1 MNLIIAGGRD
11 FDNWH
16 LLWESLERILKDTDK
31 STITIFCGMAKGAD
45 TLGKQYALLNNIP
58 VKPFPADWD
67 NLDAPGAVIKTTK
80 SGKKYNSKAGI
91 LRNQEMI
98 DAGATH
104 LVAYWDQKSKG
115 TADMI
120 KRATKS
126 GLAVRVVKYTPK
138 EDK

>member
-11 FDNWH
+11 FDDYA
-16 LLWESLERILKDTDK
+16 LLERSLNNILQNVDK
-31 STITIFCGMAKGAD
+31 STITVFSGKAQGAD
-45 TLGKQYALLNNIP
+45 WLGEHWAKCKGIP

-80 SGKKYNSKAGI
+80 SGKRYNSKAGI

-120 KRATKS
+120 KRATKA
-126 GLAVRVVKYTPK
+126 GLAVRVVKYEPK
-138 EDK
+138 EGK

>member
-11 FDNWH
+11 FDDYF
-16 LLWESLERILKDTDK
+16 LLDKSLTWFLKNVDK
-31 STITIFCGMAKGAD
+31 STITVFSGKAQGAD
-45 TLGKQYALLNNIP
+45 SLGEHWVKCKGIS

-67 NLDAPGAVIKTTK
+67 NLDAPGAVIKITK

-91 LRNQEMI
+91 LRNQEML

-120 KRATKS
+120 KRAAKA
-126 GLAVRVVKYTPK
+126 GLAVRVVKYEPK
-138 EDK
+138 EV